1 MSDLK
6 EIVERWYK
14 SHWET
19 SLVREE
25 GQPDYYRGYA
35 KGVKDT
41 LTRFKE
47 EVLNKLPE
55 NAP

>member
-6 EIVERWYK
+6 ESLEKWFK
-14 SHWET
+14 THWENL
-19 SLVREE
+19 SDDER
-25 GQPDYYRGYA
+25 QPDYYRGYA

-47 EVLNKLPE
+47 EVLDKLPE